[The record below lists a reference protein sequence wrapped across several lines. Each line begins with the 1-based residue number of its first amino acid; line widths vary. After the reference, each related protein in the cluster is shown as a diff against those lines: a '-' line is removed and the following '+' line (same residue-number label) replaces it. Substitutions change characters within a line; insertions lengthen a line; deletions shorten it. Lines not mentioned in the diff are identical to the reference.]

1 MSIAGLGY
9 CAAVVLALVFAAA
22 ATAKI
27 RDRDGTAAAFAT
39 LGVPNAGSA
48 ARFLP
53 LPELAAVV
61 LLLAVPFVGAL
72 VVLVLLA
79 LFTTFIVGRLRVGV
93 VAPCACFG
101 GATSRPLSWVSVWRN
116 VLMGALALVALG
128 ATRPTMP
135 SVGDV
140 VVVVCATALGVVAL
154 RVADGRSSTR
164 SV

>member
-1 MSIAGLGY
+1 MSLAGVGY
-9 CAAVVLALVFAAA
+9 CAAVVLAVMFAAA
-22 ATAKI
+22 AAAKI

-39 LGVPNAGSA
+39 LGVPNPSSA

-128 ATRPTMP
+128 ATRPTVP
-135 SVGDV
+135 SLADV
-140 VVVVCATALGVVAL
+140 AAVIVATAAGVLAL
-154 RVADGRSSTR
+154 RVADRRSATR
-164 SV
+164 PA